1 MSLGGSISTM
11 VDQLST
17 SQACEK
23 IVELILAGK
32 PEGEELLYNTFAR
45 GLRYLAAKHCPEYAD
60 DVAHDTILAVTK
72 QIRQGQLKTPA
83 ALPGYLSI
91 VLKRTAWNK
100 KLESERLG
108 ANDEVFN
115 TVVQTRSDD
124 RADPERLL
132 EIQER
137 AKILRDGLK
146 SLKPQEQEILTR
158 FYLKGET
165 PEQICA
171 VMKLTE
177 TQFRLNK
184 SRSKQ
189 KLEAFTAKRL
199 RSTFRTPPP
208 MAMRAAATSR

>member
-1 MSLGGSISTM
+1 M

-17 SQACEK
+17 AQACEQ
-23 IVELILAGK
+23 IVDLILAGQ
-32 PEGEELLYNTFAR
+32 PEGEELLYNTFSR

-60 DVAHDTILAVTK
+60 DCAHDAIVAVTK

-108 ANDEVFN
+108 ANDEVFS
-115 TVVQTRSDD
+115 TVVHTRSDD

-132 EIQER
+132 EMQER
-137 AKILRDGLK
+137 AKILREGLK

-158 FYLKGET
+158 FCVKDET
-165 PEQICA
+165 
-171 VMKLTE
+171 
-177 TQFRLNK
+177 
-184 SRSKQ
+184 
-189 KLEAFTAKRL
+189 
-199 RSTFRTPPP
+199 
-208 MAMRAAATSR
+208 

>member
-1 MSLGGSISTM
+1 MSIM

-23 IVELILAGK
+23 IVELIVAGK

-60 DVAHDTILAVTK
+60 DVAHDAILAVTK
-72 QIRQGQLKTPA
+72 QISQGQLKTPA
-83 ALPGYLSI
+83 ALPGYLNV

-108 ANDEVFN
+108 ANDEEFN

-124 RADPERLL
+124 RADPQRIL
-132 EIQER
+132 ETEER
-137 AKILRDGLK
+137 AKILREGLK
-146 SLKPQEQEILTR
+146 SLRPQEQEILTR

-165 PEQICA
+165 PEQICQS
-171 VMKLTE
+171 MRLTE

-189 KLEAFTAKRL
+189 RLEAFTAKRL
-199 RSTFRTPPP
+199 RMPLRSAQS
-208 MAMRAAATSR
+208 MAMRAAVCL